1 MGMSI
6 GSASR
11 AIASLA
17 PAGLTRSGRAVASNP
32 DAEKPGQLVRA
43 EEVPEI
49 RAGFGENTLS
59 PSGAALK
66 TIEANL
72 KAARQLV
79 PTAEELRER
88 ARAAQAR
95 REEAAAATETPPVEF
110 RQRELV
116 RPEPNPAARNFLQ
129 EEDRPAG
136 APEVQNRAPENPE
149 VVGLGPA
156 PPQPAPPG
164 SRLDLQA

>member
-1 MGMSI
+1 M
-6 GSASR
+6 
-11 AIASLA
+11 
-17 PAGLTRSGRAVASNP
+17 
-32 DAEKPGQLVRA
+32 RA
-43 EEVPEI
+43 EEAPEI

-79 PTAEELRER
+79 PTVEELRER

-95 REEAAAATETPPVEF
+95 REEATAATDTPPVEF

-116 RPEPNPAARNFLQ
+116 RPESNPAARNFLQ

-136 APEVQNRAPENPE
+136 APEVQNRAPKNPE
-149 VVGLGPA
+149 AVGPGLA
-156 PPQPAPPG
+156 APQPAPPG